1 MIGRR
6 VFRIKVLQHVYAFHL
21 SGNDDLVSARNNL
34 IKSIADLSNIFYI
47 NLYFFFRFIKFY
59 EERIEEN
66 KKKLIPS
73 EEDLKP
79 NLVLIDNF
87 YINSLLSNKKL
98 NIEISDLSPDFAFE
112 NDMLWDI
119 YKKMKDWY
127 NYKSFIKKRRYIL
140 EDYQK
145 FYSKFFKQFIAFHPL
160 LKSYLESGDLSW
172 VDDQNTMALVTYM
185 WLKNYDPS
193 DINSAEAPKPFK
205 PIKNIGDEDDK
216 AFVVTLFDN
225 TILNKKKWDDE
236 IQKHAKNWDLHRL
249 NILDR
254 YIIHQAM
261 TEIVYCPTIPIKT
274 TIDEYIEIATKFCTE
289 KSHIFI
295 NGLLQAIIDD
305 YSENGLIKKSGRGL
319 IDN

>member
-6 VFRIKVLQHVYAFHL
+6 VLRIKVLQHVYAFHL

-185 WLKNYDPS
+185 LS
-193 DINSAEAPKPFK
+193 
-205 PIKNIGDEDDK
+205 
-216 AFVVTLFDN
+216 L
-225 TILNKKKWDDE
+225 
-236 IQKHAKNWDLHRL
+236 
-249 NILDR
+249 
-254 YIIHQAM
+254 IH
-261 TEIVYCPTIPIKT
+261 I
-274 TIDEYIEIATKFCTE
+274 
-289 KSHIFI
+289 
-295 NGLLQAIIDD
+295 
-305 YSENGLIKKSGRGL
+305 
-319 IDN
+319 